1 MLRLLKTALFRWKC
15 YKKNILILYCN
26 IKGKYFLHKKQPCNS
41 LRRGLTFF
49 LSCILDY
56 LFFWTRSASSCFTS
70 SPFFNQSICEKKIEF
85 AKKSFYHP
93 SLLKLI
99 RYNSLMNSTFSQ
111 MFFSLSKVLFFQKI
125 IYFFFNIF
133 NVKERVNQSG
143 NLKSSRFR

>member
-15 YKKNILILYCN
+15 YKNNILILQYQGE
-26 IKGKYFLHKKQPCNS
+26 IFLHKKQPCNS

-111 MFFSLSKVLFFQKI
+111 MFFSLSNVLFFPKDHLL
-125 IYFFFNIF
+125 FFQHLQ
-133 NVKERVNQSG
+133 R
-143 NLKSSRFR
+143 